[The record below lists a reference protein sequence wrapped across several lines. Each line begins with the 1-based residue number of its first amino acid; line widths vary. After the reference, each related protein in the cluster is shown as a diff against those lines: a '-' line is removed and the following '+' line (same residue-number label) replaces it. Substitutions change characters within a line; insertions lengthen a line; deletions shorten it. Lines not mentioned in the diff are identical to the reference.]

1 MNNDSGSI
9 PRWQKMLSR
18 YSDDS
23 YFFLVRNYLGPVSTP
38 FHKPA
43 LTDRLTTF
51 FLNEQHQDRILS
63 LIDDDDALILS
74 AVWLMKAPQE
84 KDLFDLFQNDF
95 HYAELQR
102 RIVNLEERLL
112 LLPEVDCDGKAAVA
126 INPLLQ
132 KRLSQETLSLTP
144 LIGTASHGFVQRKPS
159 PAILSNE
166 ILRGFL
172 NLVVQEQIPES
183 ALMESRFFAS
193 PHLAAIFPTIKE
205 DRIPALFSTV
215 RALLASMEI
224 IVRDSA
230 GKLML
235 DRNRA
240 ENLLQQD
247 DRTLV
252 VLLLSTALYAEV
264 TGHCPTMDEAALFL
278 RCRTVLMEFISL
290 TRCLST
296 LSMEHFL
303 RLAKILAKRNRI
315 PLVDGPLER
324 IVELLLVMGVMDIT
338 TDENDEKREY
348 YVTSLMKKLFTE
360 IPETFQSSTLTI
372 DSDCTV
378 SYSGSRKN
386 APDVA
391 SDLLYLVGEVRQVDA
406 LCRYEITRQ
415 SFRHALDQG
424 LVFDDIVGYL
434 NQASGQ
440 KLQLHLVQ
448 LMGEW
453 YAAYHSVRIYDGI
466 IVCCDARMT
475 RLVDQHPQLQ
485 QYIVQRIQEGIY
497 LFSREDEMKWRLLL
511 KNAGADMLPRTVH
524 EENGEVRPFSTK
536 QITPMQQE
544 TSGKG
549 ELAIRRIREE
559 LRDMSVSSPPRFD
572 IPRQASRETP
582 WKEPAFLA
590 DIAADIGRL
599 RLTGAD
605 AEEMESRFRSKLLL
619 VSPQIVRQRLYTG
632 LLSASGFDFR
642 GKINL
647 CRSAVG
653 NSDMVLEV
661 HMYDNDEEKI
671 LLVRAK
677 ELLNPTSKDALLKV
691 QVLPS
696 LEERTIPVSRMFLVI
711 RQRLSLL
718 GGQV

>member
-1 MNNDSGSI
+1 MNSDSVSI

-74 AVWLMKAPQE
+74 AVWLMNAPQE
-84 KDLFDLFQNDF
+84 KDLFDLFQDDF

-112 LLPEVDCDGKAAVA
+112 LLPEEDCEGKAAVA

-132 KRLSQETLSLTP
+132 KRLTQETLSLTP
-144 LIGTASHGFVQRKPS
+144 LLGTSRHEVSQQKPS

-183 ALMESRFFAS
+183 ATMEGRFFAS
-193 PHLAAIFPTIKE
+193 PHLAAIFPTISAE
-205 DRIPALFSTV
+205 RIPALFGILRT
-215 RALLASMEI
+215 LLTAMEV
-224 IVRDSA
+224 IVRNSD

-240 ENLLQQD
+240 DSLLQQD
-247 DRTLV
+247 DRTLLT
-252 VLLLSTALYAEV
+252 LLLSTALYAEV
-264 TGHCPTMDEAALFL
+264 MDRCPNMDEATLFL
-278 RCRTVLMEFISL
+278 SCRTALLEFIALAQS
-290 TRCLST
+290 LST
-296 LSMEHFL
+296 LSVEHFF
-303 RLAKILAKRNRI
+303 RLMKILAKRNRI
-315 PLVDGPLER
+315 PLSDGLPER
-324 IVELLLVMGVMDIT
+324 TVELLLIMGVMDMT
-338 TDENDEKREY
+338 TDKTDGKREY
-348 YVTSLMKKLFTE
+348 YITSLMKKLFME
-360 IPETFQSSTLTI
+360 IPEAFLPSPLTI

-391 SDLLYLVGEVRQVDA
+391 NDLLYLVGEVRQVDA

-440 KLQLHLVQ
+440 KLQPHLIQ

-466 IVCCDARMT
+466 VVCCDTRMT

-536 QITPMQQE
+536 QIIPMQQE
-544 TSGKG
+544 IPGKG
-549 ELAIRRIREE
+549 ELAIRRIREG
-559 LRDMSVSSPPRFD
+559 LRNISTAQAPRFD

-582 WKEPAFLA
+582 WTKPAFLT
-590 DIAADIGRL
+590 DIAADIEKL
-599 RLTGAD
+599 RLTGVD
-605 AEEMESRFRSKLLL
+605 AEEMESRFRSRLLL
-619 VSPQIVRQRLYTG
+619 VSQQVVRQRLYTG

-647 CRSAVG
+647 CKSAVG

-677 ELLNPTSKDALLKV
+677 ELLNPTSKDALLKT
-691 QVLPS
+691 QVLPTM
-696 LEERTIPVSRMFLVI
+696 EERTIPVSRMFLVI